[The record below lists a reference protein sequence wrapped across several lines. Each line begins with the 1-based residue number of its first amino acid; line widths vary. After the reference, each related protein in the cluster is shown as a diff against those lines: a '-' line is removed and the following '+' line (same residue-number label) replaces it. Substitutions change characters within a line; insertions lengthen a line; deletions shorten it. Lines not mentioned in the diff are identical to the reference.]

1 MAIDFI
7 KMEKSRAVKIGV
19 VSSIVSVFPA
29 SSLVAFF
36 YRFPVP
42 FVGYSSGF
50 EGALM
55 SLPAVL
61 FYLIIGGVVVVLI
74 GGLSSALVFCRIG
87 GSDDKMKKA
96 IIASTG
102 IINLATATIIANL
115 EKIIGPW

>member
-1 MAIDFI
+1 
-7 KMEKSRAVKIGV
+7 
-19 VSSIVSVFPA
+19 
-29 SSLVAFF
+29 
-36 YRFPVP
+36 
-42 FVGYSSGF
+42 
-50 EGALM
+50 M